1 MPIAVDPSSPARAT
15 GSHLYDTTTVTT
27 AAFNP
32 PAGVLVACVGANSR
46 SSPATGVSGEI
57 TNNGAALDWQVVPS
71 GGASPGQRSVNDAG
85 GDLGY
90 AGIFVAVLDEAR
102 TGMTL
107 TLTIT
112 GSTGS
117 TNVGAPSIKSYVL
130 TGAATADVIGGSNEG
145 SSTANNL
152 TTGAFTTA
160 AADSLGF
167 SAASDW
173 NALGNPTS
181 SDSTVDAF
189 TTPGGVLSGASGYK
203 TLGAAAE
210 SATLNLDAPGT
221 GAARWN
227 WVTAEVKAASVATPP
242 VVEDPPMYLRRVAP
256 ARR

>member
-57 TNNGAALDWQVVPS
+57 TNNGAALTWTMV
-71 GGASPGQRSVNDAG
+71 AERSVNDAG

-117 TNVGAPSIKSYVL
+117 VNVGAPSIKSYVL

-152 TTGAFTTA
+152 TTGAFTIA

-227 WVTAEVKAASVATPP
+227 WVTAEAKAASVATPP
-242 VVEDPPMYLRRVAP
+242 AVEDPPMYLRRVAP